1 MKKLLILACMALSL
15 SVMAQSVDQNDLN
28 KIREGF
34 VKDNYTK
41 AMENALSSNP
51 IKKIAWNREN
61 EGTTD
66 HYFTYRVDVSG
77 ITNQNKSGR
86 CWLFTS
92 LNVFR
97 PMAMNHF

>member
-51 IKKIAWNREN
+51 IKKNCLE
-61 EGTTD
+61 
-66 HYFTYRVDVSG
+66 S
-77 ITNQNKSGR
+77 
-86 CWLFTS
+86 
-92 LNVFR
+92 
-97 PMAMNHF
+97 